1 MNTSS
6 LIIIDG
12 NILSMDEFGST
23 FEALHIKGNKINCLG
38 TNKEILKNKDSNTV
52 VISARGGTVL
62 PGFIDSHVHL
72 FPGSSYLNKLNLMPL
87 KTFSELKSLIFYYI
101 ENNPSGIFVF
111 GRGANY
117 QLFNETELET
127 RKQLDQISTKNPI
140 LVQAPDGHTAW
151 ANTKALKD
159 AGILEGITLPVGNE
173 VVMSSDGFAEGMLKE
188 NEAIRL
194 VLSLAGS
201 DRSSFGLDTGG

>member
-23 FEALHIKGNKINCLG
+23 FEALHIKSNKINCLG

-87 KTFSELKSLIFYYI
+87 KTFSELKDLILSLIHI
-101 ENNPSGIFVF
+101 
-111 GRGANY
+111 
-117 QLFNETELET
+117 
-127 RKQLDQISTKNPI
+127 
-140 LVQAPDGHTAW
+140 
-151 ANTKALKD
+151 
-159 AGILEGITLPVGNE
+159 
-173 VVMSSDGFAEGMLKE
+173 
-188 NEAIRL
+188 
-194 VLSLAGS
+194 
-201 DRSSFGLDTGG
+201 